1 MGRKKAQGRQ
11 LARVSVIRE
20 HETIWSEV
28 FPGSTH
34 TALCFKPAVEA
45 SETALDL
52 SAPQRKRTVWRMD
65 GGAGTDED
73 FRWLLARGYQ
83 VLAKGISNRRADAL
97 AKQVRRWDP
106 FRYDCELAEVPSPVD
121 FGRPVRMFLKRKLK
135 EGQFHYTYYVSTLT
149 LPSKGCVLQ
158 LYDDRGGAEIEQ
170 FRNDKEG
177 LSLDARRK
185 RSFTGQQGYI
195 LLTDLAHNLL
205 ADFAFR
211 ALYASP
217 FANYGLK
224 RIVRDLLHIPG
235 RLVFDDSGQR
245 LIQVNLLSQNQ
256 FAKDLVIC
264 LLRYCEE
271 ANSD

>member
-1 MGRKKAQGRQ
+1 LGRKKAQGRQ
-11 LARVSVIRE
+11 LARVSAIHE

-28 FPGSTH
+28 FPGNTH
-34 TALCFKPAVEA
+34 TAQCFKPAVEA
-45 SETALDL
+45 TETALDL
-52 SAPQRKRTVWRMD
+52 STAQRKRSVWRMD

-97 AKQVRRWDP
+97 AQQVRRWDL
-106 FRYDCELAEVPSPVD
+106 FRHDCELAEVPSPVD
-121 FGRPVRMFLKRKLK
+121 FGRPVRMFLKRKRK
-135 EGQFHYTYYVSTLT
+135 AGEWHYTYYVSTLT
-149 LPSKGCVLQ
+149 LPSKTSFLQ

-170 FRNDKEG
+170 FRNDKDG
-177 LSLDARRK
+177 LNLDARRK

-211 ALYASP
+211 ALLASP
-217 FANYGLK
+217 FADYGPK

-235 RLVFDDSGQR
+235 RLVFDASAHR
-245 LIQVNLLSQNQ
+245 LIQVSLLSQNQ

-264 LLRYCEE
+264 LLRYCTE
-271 ANSD
+271 A